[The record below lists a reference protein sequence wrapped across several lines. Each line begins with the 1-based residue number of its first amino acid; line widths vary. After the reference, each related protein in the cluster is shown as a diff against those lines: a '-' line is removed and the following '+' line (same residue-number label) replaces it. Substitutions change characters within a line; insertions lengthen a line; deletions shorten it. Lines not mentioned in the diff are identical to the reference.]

1 MSKKDYV
8 AIANQYIDDVLSEKI
23 PACKELK
30 QAVQR
35 QKDDLERWK
44 TEEDEYYFV
53 PEMANKICAFIE
65 NLPHIKGIWEK
76 KGLLIT
82 LEPWQ
87 IFIWTTVFGW
97 YKTNTW
103 SRRFRECYLEVPRKN
118 SKSTQ
123 AAGVGLFMFVED
135 GESGAEVYSGA
146 TSESQA
152 KEVFTPARLMAK
164 KAEGFLDHY
173 GIEVNVSNLSIID
186 SASKF
191 SPVIGK
197 PGDGASPHCS
207 IIDEYHQHSG
217 PDLYDTMV
225 TGMGSR
231 IQPLNL
237 IITTAGTDTSSPCFD
252 KRNQVCKILD
262 GTFDNEEIFGIIF
275 TIDKDDDWSDFE
287 VWKKANPNFGV
298 SVFEDYL
305 RSQHRSALQRASQ
318 QNMIRCK
325 HLNQWCNAGT
335 AFFNMFEW
343 DNCCDK
349 SLKIED
355 FKGEECWLGV
365 DLASKIDITVLLA
378 LFKRDNHYYI
388 FAKHYLPE
396 ERTEG
401 QDMAH
406 YAGWAKEGW
415 IITTMGNMVD
425 YEIIQEDI
433 LDFCKDYDVLEVDHD
448 PWNAPQL
455 IGNLQK
461 RKITCVEIP
470 QTINF
475 MSDPMKEMEGLV
487 LSNRIHHNG
496 DPVLKWMASN
506 TCGRYDKKD
515 NVFPFK
521 ERNES
526 KIDGVVATLNALNRA
541 IVSKKHGSKY
551 EKKGLTI
558 I

>member
-1 MSKKDYV
+1 
-8 AIANQYIDDVLSEKI
+8 
-23 PACKELK
+23 
-30 QAVQR
+30 
-35 QKDDLERWK
+35 
-44 TEEDEYYFV
+44 
-53 PEMANKICAFIE
+53 
-65 NLPHIKGIWEK
+65 
-76 KGLLIT
+76 
-82 LEPWQ
+82 
-87 IFIWTTVFGW
+87 
-97 YKTNTW
+97 
-103 SRRFRECYLEVPRKN
+103 
-118 SKSTQ
+118 
-123 AAGVGLFMFVED
+123 
-135 GESGAEVYSGA
+135 
-146 TSESQA
+146 
-152 KEVFTPARLMAK
+152 
-164 KAEGFLDHY
+164 
-173 GIEVNVSNLSIID
+173 
-186 SASKF
+186 
-191 SPVIGK
+191 
-197 PGDGASPHCS
+197 
-207 IIDEYHQHSG
+207 
-217 PDLYDTMV
+217 
-225 TGMGSR
+225 
-231 IQPLNL
+231 
-237 IITTAGTDTSSPCFD
+237 
-252 KRNQVCKILD
+252 
-262 GTFDNEEIFGIIF
+262 
-275 TIDKDDDWSDFE
+275 
-287 VWKKANPNFGV
+287 
-298 SVFEDYL
+298 
-305 RSQHRSALQRASQ
+305 
-318 QNMIRCK
+318 
-325 HLNQWCNAGT
+325 
-335 AFFNMFEW
+335 MFEW

-526 KIDGVVATLNALNRA
+526 KIDGIVATLNALNRA